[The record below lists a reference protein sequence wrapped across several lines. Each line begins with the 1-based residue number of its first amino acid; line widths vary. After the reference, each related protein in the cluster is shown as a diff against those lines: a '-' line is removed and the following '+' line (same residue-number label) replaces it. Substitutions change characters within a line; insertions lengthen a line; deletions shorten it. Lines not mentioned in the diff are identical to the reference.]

1 VAKLRT
7 LERWNVRTLRRADIQ
22 MRQRA
27 NASPCR
33 CLVTGGAGF
42 IGSNIV
48 ERLVEEGQ
56 SVRVLDNFS
65 TGKQENIEPWLD
77 RIELVEGDLRDLET
91 VREAVEGVDY
101 VLHQGAIPSVPR
113 SVDDPMRSHESNAT
127 GTLNV
132 LIAARDAG
140 VKRVVYASSSSV
152 YGDSPEFPKR
162 EEMATNP
169 LSPYAVSKLAGENYC
184 RAFHEVY
191 AMETVCLRYFNVFG
205 PRQDPSSQYAA
216 VIPAFVTAMLD
227 GERPV
232 VYGDGLQSRD
242 FTYVANVVE
251 ANLLACRADR
261 GAGGVFNAACGE
273 RTTLLELLET
283 LERVIGREAE
293 PRFEAPR
300 PGDVKHSMAAI
311 ERARDGLGYEPEV
324 GFEEG
329 LRRTV
334 AFFSDQ
340 RRSSD

>member
-1 VAKLRT
+1 
-7 LERWNVRTLRRADIQ
+7 
-22 MRQRA
+22 
-27 NASPCR
+27 
-33 CLVTGGAGF
+33 
-42 IGSNIV
+42 V

-56 SVRVLDNFS
+56 WVRVLDNFS
-65 TGKQENIEPWLD
+65 TGKRENVEPWLD
-77 RIELVEGDLRDLET
+77 QIELVEGDLRDLET
-91 VREAVEGVDY
+91 VREAVVGVDY

-127 GTLNV
+127 GALNV

-140 VKRVVYASSSSV
+140 VERVVYASSSSV
-152 YGDSPEFPKR
+152 YGDSPELPKR

-191 AMETVCLRYFNVFG
+191 GLETVCLRYFNVFG

-251 ANLLACRADR
+251 ANLLACQAQ
-261 GAGGVFNAACGE
+261 GAAGEVFNAACGD
-273 RTTLLELLET
+273 RHTLLELLEE
-283 LERVIGREAE
+283 LERVIDCEAR
-293 PRFEAPR
+293 PRFDAPR
-300 PGDVKHSMAAI
+300 PGDVRHSMAAI
-311 ERARDGLGYEPEV
+311 GKARERLGYEATA
-324 GFEEG
+324 GFGEG
-329 LRRTV
+329 IKRTA
-334 AFFSDQ
+334 AFFKDEQ
-340 RRSSD
+340 